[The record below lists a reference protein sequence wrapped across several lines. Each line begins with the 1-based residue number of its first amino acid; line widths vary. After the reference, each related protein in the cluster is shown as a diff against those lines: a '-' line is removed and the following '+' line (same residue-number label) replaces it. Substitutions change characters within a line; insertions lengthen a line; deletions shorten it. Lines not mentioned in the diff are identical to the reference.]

1 MDRVSHRGSRFLLD
15 ASPLLEFEFQP
26 TMDPVI
32 NWVSN
37 FLHSLQ
43 HCMDPVI
50 KWFMSLISCLAAK
63 INQILEK
70 FTGHQFNVKT
80 DACDEISLGGEWLLY
95 VAIAV
100 VVALAAIPVV
110 WLLWKV
116 VFGVVW
122 LLWKLISGV
131 VLLLWNVISTFV
143 LGLWNVM
150 RKIFCCCCERGKT
163 MKAPGRKIRIYRDE
177 FERSPKNYFRN
188 LRRDQRNWRNN
199 QRHTILV

>member
-15 ASPLLEFEFQP
+15 ASPLLELEFQP

-43 HCMDPVI
+43 H
-50 KWFMSLISCLAAK
+50 S
-63 INQILEK
+63 
-70 FTGHQFNVKT
+70 
-80 DACDEISLGGEWLLY
+80 
-95 VAIAV
+95 
-100 VVALAAIPVV
+100 LAAIPVV

-131 VLLLWNVISTFV
+131 VLLLWNVISIFV
-143 LGLWNVM
+143 LGLWNVI

-163 MKAPGRKIRIYRDE
+163 MKAPGRNIRIYRDD

-199 QRHTILV
+199 QPHTILV

>member
-1 MDRVSHRGSRFLLD
+1 
-15 ASPLLEFEFQP
+15 
-26 TMDPVI
+26 
-32 NWVSN
+32 
-37 FLHSLQ
+37 
-43 HCMDPVI
+43 
-50 KWFMSLISCLAAK
+50 MSLISCLAAK

-122 LLWKLISGV
+122 LLWKLISS
-131 VLLLWNVISTFV
+131 W
-143 LGLWNVM
+143 
-150 RKIFCCCCERGKT
+150 
-163 MKAPGRKIRIYRDE
+163 
-177 FERSPKNYFRN
+177 
-188 LRRDQRNWRNN
+188 
-199 QRHTILV
+199 

>member
-1 MDRVSHRGSRFLLD
+1 
-15 ASPLLEFEFQP
+15 
-26 TMDPVI
+26 MDPVI
-32 NWVSN
+32 N
-37 FLHSLQ
+37 
-43 HCMDPVI
+43 
-50 KWFMSLISCLAAK
+50 WFMSLISCLAAK

-163 MKAPGRKIRIYRDE
+163 MKAPGRKIRIYRDD